1 MWKPL
6 KTPIFFGISAI
17 LLNFGHPINSD
28 EGVILNGAWQMFN
41 NKSLYIDFFS
51 YIAPGSYLWTKW
63 SFDIFGPSYWSAR
76 LFSLF
81 LLLLSVYAVYQIAMS
96 LAQSKSV
103 AMLSAWLWLF
113 FASIGYPIINIGYPI
128 INHNTHSS
136 YLAAVAIYLFI
147 RAVKSNLWTDYFLSG
162 LSL

>member
-41 NKSLYIDFFS
+41 GKSLYKDFFS
-51 YIAPGSYLWTKW
+51 FIAPGSYFWIKW
-63 SFDIFGPSYWSAR
+63 SFDILGPSYWSAK
-76 LFSLF
+76 LFSLI

-103 AMLSAWLWLF
+103 AVLSAWLWLF
-113 FASIGYPIINIGYPI
+113 IASIGTPM
-128 INHNTHSS
+128 INHNTHSA
-136 YLAAVAIYLFI
+136 YL
-147 RAVKSNLWTDYFLSG
+147 
-162 LSL
+162 